1 MNKVDEIKP
10 LADRFARYWCYDWA
24 GGRRLLEGQVD
35 SVEEIESDLYEVKTS
50 TWAIDLETANL
61 ELSKE
66 IHRLTTEDLQ
76 LEFIRGG
83 MGDVAPGEYVDFEQS
98 IYPIL
103 TDEPILLDTV
113 PERVLKAAVESYC
126 SETDFLWDFFEE
138 DDPFAFILPQALHPA
153 VTAVL
158 ERLCREKSKELTA
171 EDAAHRHKIRQ
182 FILIIETDPPF
193 QVESGKKVEFIPELV
208 GKGIILLSGMPHDS
222 SPSSHVRAS
231 GFKKWVE
238 SQLAGGRLVFPVK
251 GVFAGNAVDG
261 VLAVAVF
268 DISRHEA
275 EVAARSTAI
284 GFGLFIGDDFMPQ
297 FISR

>member
-1 MNKVDEIKP
+1 MNKVYEIKP
-10 LADRFARYWCYDWA
+10 LADRFARYWCYDWV
-24 GGRRLLEGQVD
+24 GGRRLLEGKVD
-35 SVEEIESDLYEVKTS
+35 SVEKIESDLYEVRTS

-66 IHRLTTEDLQ
+66 IHRLTTADLQ
-76 LEFIRGG
+76 MEFIRGG
-83 MGDVAPGEYVDFEQS
+83 MGDVAPGEFVDFEQS

-103 TDEPILLDTV
+103 TDEPISLETV

-126 SETDFLWDFFEE
+126 SETDFLWDFYAE
-138 DDPFAFILPQALHPA
+138 DDPFAFVIPQSLHPT

-171 EDAAHRHKIRQ
+171 EDAAYRHKIRQ

-208 GKGIILLSGMPHDS
+208 GKGIILLNGMPDDS

-231 GFKKWVE
+231 GFKKWVDL
-238 SQLAGGRLVFPVK
+238 QVAGGHLVFPVK
-251 GVFAGNAVDG
+251 GVSAGNAVDG

-268 DISRHEA
+268 DISRNEA
-275 EVAARSTAI
+275 EVAVRSAST
-284 GFGLFIGDDFMPQ
+284 GFGLYIGGDFMPQ
-297 FISR
+297 FIRR